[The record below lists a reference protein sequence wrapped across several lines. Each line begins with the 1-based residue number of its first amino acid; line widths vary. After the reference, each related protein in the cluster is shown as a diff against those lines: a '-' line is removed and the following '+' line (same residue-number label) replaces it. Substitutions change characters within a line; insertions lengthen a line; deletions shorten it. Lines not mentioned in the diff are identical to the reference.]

1 MPEPIPAAPV
11 GSVPAAVPAAVPASP
26 APSRIVLV
34 GYGPVGARLVEEL
47 LPVVRAGL
55 ATLTVVGA
63 ESADA
68 YNRVLIADYAVGRSD
83 RDTLEVTDTDA
94 ARAAGV
100 DIRTGE
106 IVTRINRVR
115 RTVTLGDGTDL
126 GYDRLVL
133 ATGARAN
140 VPTLDGV
147 TRLRR
152 TLMRPPT
159 DAGALDTADAPMPRG
174 VTALRDLDDAATV
187 LETVR
192 SGGRIVVL
200 GAGVLGMELAL
211 AAAQAGS
218 DVCVVYHADIPL
230 NRNLDRGGGTVL
242 ARSARRAGVT
252 IVSHARAESI
262 LFTVD
267 ADGHDRFDAL
277 ICADGKQ
284 IPGDLLVLSC
294 GIGARTEL
302 AGLAGL
308 SVSTGILVDESLRSW
323 TDPAVFAIGDCA
335 HVAPRPAPGASTATP
350 AGGPTGLI
358 GPGWRQADWLAA
370 RFAAEIEH
378 DARAG
383 AVTSPATAAAD
394 VAAPAD
400 FGPALAVQAH
410 GVVMLKAEGI
420 DVVAAGDTSAD
431 PWDIDPAHPDDGHGA
446 AEPVHGRDC
455 AAAPG
460 ATAPRL
466 GVSQWSDPEHGR
478 YVKMVT
484 RGGILTGF
492 ICVGMP
498 RTGAELTLLFERGS
512 ELPADRSLL
521 LRYDGPDVDPAGGGD
536 AFAPDATVCWCNGV
550 TVGAITASAA
560 AGNTDV
566 ACIGSATR
574 AGTGCG
580 GCRGRIG
587 EVLERFALTNST
599 EIVG

>member
-26 APSRIVLV
+26 APRRIVLV

-159 DAGALDTADAPMPRG
+159 DAGALDTADAPLPRG

-200 GAGVLGMELAL
+200 GAGVLGMEFAL

-252 IVSHARAESI
+252 MVSHARAESI

-302 AGLAGL
+302 AGLSGL

-498 RTGAELTLLFERGS
+498 RTGAELALLFERGS

-550 TVGAITASAA
+550 TAGAITASAA